1 LATDWLAGGQPD
13 WQAIA
18 PDQARR
24 VPIPGYPFARESYW
38 PPLEAASADGLG
50 TALHPLAGANRATLY
65 SQKYAARLEPGFA
78 LLRDHQVAGHGILP
92 ATAYLEWAR
101 AAGSL
106 AAEQDIAVLADI
118 VWQRP
123 LLAGAKS
130 VDIQALLEPQG
141 DGVRFELC
149 SGAEAAPVLHAQ
161 GWLSL
166 ETPAVSQDGLDL
178 AAMRSRLPAPW
189 SEERCYGFFA
199 ELGLNYGAGF
209 RVLREVAFNEREAL
223 GRLQLAVADPAYVWQ
238 PALLD
243 GLLQTGAVLMA
254 GYGEKGL
261 LLPHALARISVFRP
275 LAASGW
281 AHIRLLEEPSAEGA
295 ALNLDYYDE
304 TGNLLARMEG
314 LQVRPMAAAPVRPPQ
329 PDSAGLI
336 PSTLRQAQGERNKP
350 EPLKVK
356 PFVLSLS
363 KHERLNLMAVPQL
376 VDSEPAALA
385 FRRCWEEASGVADA
399 RAPNAV
405 EISGVSG
412 PSFRQGMP
420 ESRDRDVTGR
430 VCAPSMAMDPGI
442 PCRGDDPRWL
452 NSTALASAPGILI
465 CDQEG
470 ALFRALADAGVD
482 CRRVEFAAN
491 RHAPQSGAE
500 GIPTETVG
508 TIEQW
513 QDLASTLAAQP
524 PGCLLAYFP
533 ASSSPAAILQTCA
546 ALLRSLGSTLARRR
560 IPLLLAYGYTLAAPC
575 PGLDGFARSAMQ
587 EYGGL
592 SIRVLGLAG
601 DPVDYAQEIVAE
613 LGRDDFH
620 VRLDGSRR
628 VAGLQ
633 ALELPAQQPD
643 LTGTTWLI
651 TGAGG
656 ALGRLMAEALAARGC
671 RLALTGRRAPDEALQ
686 AFLATQQ
693 DRAFYHA
700 CDLADADA
708 VAELI
713 AETRRRFGPIH
724 GLLHTAG
731 TTADALIAR
740 KTAEQ
745 MEAVLAGKL
754 EAAYRLDACL
764 AEEAELRWFV
774 LFGSLAGVTG
784 NIGQADY
791 AYANAGLAH
800 FAAWREGLRAE
811 GRRQGFS
818 LCLEWPYWR
827 DGGMRLDERTLAFVE
842 KQTGLVPLPTDLG
855 LELFFRSLALEGGAV
870 GFAYGEAERIG
881 KLLDHDRSHAL
892 RGNAAPDALRPVSDR
907 TAERWE
913 DRSHAERGS
922 DPSEFELAR
931 LIEDRLLDLASAI
944 LKIDKAQF
952 DPEDPMDA
960 YGFDSINLNALAH
973 ELGEQ
978 YGIELQPATFF
989 EYPTLRAYAA
999 YLARDHRAAIAAKLL
1014 PDAVPETRHPT
1025 QEPAGDAV
1033 FSTSP
1038 SPQPSPGGRGGFA
1051 PPAPGLSPRR
1061 RAFRLGANVAPE
1073 PIAVVGLS
1081 AILPGADDLGE
1092 FWAALESGLDLV
1104 SEIPQ
1109 SRWDWRLWHGSL
1121 AEGKTPVKR
1130 AGFMKRVDG
1139 FDAAFFGISPKEAA
1153 LMDPQHRLFLQAAW
1167 HAIED
1172 AGHKPSD
1179 FQGRKVGLFV
1189 GVSSFDYQEIL
1200 RAAPDGVHAHEL
1212 TGNAH
1217 SILANR
1223 VSYWLNLRGPSEPVD
1238 TACSSSLVAVHRA
1251 IRAIRAGECEMALAG
1266 GVNVLLSPLVQL
1278 AFAKAGMLSPDG
1290 RCKTF
1295 DAAADGYV
1303 RGEGVGAL
1311 LLKPLSLAQRDGNPI
1326 DALILGS
1333 AVNHGGRAHHLVAPN
1348 PKAQAEVVA
1357 AAVADAGVD
1366 PRSIG
1371 YIEVHGTGTALG
1383 DPIEINGLKLAFG
1396 EMLGQAPT
1404 DTPFCALGS
1413 VKTQIGHLEAA
1424 AGVAGLAKLLL
1435 CFRHGRLPGN
1445 RQLQQLNP
1453 QIQLA
1458 NSPFYLP
1465 KDNQDWQRCAIDG
1478 RLQPRRAGISSFG
1491 FGGVNAHLVLEE
1503 APASIHSPLPPGE
1516 GSGVRVFP
1524 FSAKDEPRL
1533 RALVDAFLA
1542 LDPLPDLPSMAY
1554 TLQIGREAMP
1564 QRLAVIADSPAELR
1578 RKLQRYRDGLADADV
1593 LPGNPAD
1600 AGLLSSLLDEE
1611 EGENFVATLFKTGK
1625 LRKLARFWAA
1635 GLEVDWAR
1643 AYLDAKPARVHL
1655 PGYPFAETR
1664 YWAVEGSP
1672 WGGEQERRVGDAHQD
1687 APSPASAYQNAP
1699 SPANAGQRWAVPTLQ
1714 SPAAAFLRERLA
1726 QVAGFDPATL
1736 DPQADLSELGLDSI
1750 LAMELLRDIEAAY
1763 GLLLFP
1769 SELVEHNSL
1778 AALAAHIERELGNA
1792 PSNCVEVIH
1801 RGSSPRQG
1809 MPGSMAMDGAQTRP
1823 VKTLATLSLS
1833 LDFGS
1838 AAAAVGIPCR
1848 NDGFEAPLNS
1858 TTSSPSPGSRAP
1870 ALPMVFLLSTPRA
1883 GSTLLRAM
1891 LMGHSRLFA
1900 PPELHLLPFADLAE
1914 RQRIF
1919 EQEGKSFLGEG
1930 LLQALCALD
1939 ELSPETAKEQ
1949 VARWIEDAMPVAAVY
1964 GYFQERLGQRIL
1976 IDKSPS
1982 YAQSLEVLQR
1992 AEQLQPAPRYIQL
2005 IRHPLAVA
2013 HSFVR
2018 NRFHRLL
2025 GAEEAPWPLALRL
2038 WDEYNGHLDAFLAK
2052 LPPERVFRLHF
2063 EDLVAAPEAATRALC
2078 GWLGVE
2084 FEPALCHPYRGERLT
2099 QGLHAQS
2106 LPIGDPNFHR
2116 HERIEPELAA
2126 VPAEAWEQLPQLG
2139 GDGVAHALRWG
2150 YCLDSEPAPLAPA
2163 QAAFLAGRKRPL
2175 EELLIYRAA
2184 WPETAV
2190 DEAALAWAWRRVL
2203 RKHLALRHAFFL
2215 EDGVWRQQPMPASE
2229 PVFVVVEEDGDSAV
2243 QLVEALR
2250 REFDSQAGRLAG
2262 CGLARHGDGS
2272 ATLALVVHHLVA
2284 DGVSL
2289 ALLGRDL
2296 LAAYRQPCRDLP
2308 AVDDRFRRY
2317 AELVQQAPL
2326 PLADLPAWQRHIAT
2340 PFAGSQAPAW
2350 EPGLGSS
2357 SFQKSATARA
2367 SDGNP
2372 EPLRQAQDR
2381 LPLPSSQAGAWERAG
2396 TRDAER
2402 PEMRS
2407 GSLSDSAS
2415 RRLSHAERGNDVEL
2429 SLSPAELGL
2438 STAPAETRHRRL
2450 LAALLQT
2457 LAEWTGQSEP
2467 VIALRR
2473 HGRSGP
2479 LAEPFHDVVGWFACD
2494 IPLAVEVSADL
2505 EQTLAAL
2512 SARLAELPADESGY
2526 LRLQLAGELPPLH
2539 QVAPLR
2545 FNYQPAGL
2553 ASIAGEIERRV
2564 EQNAPSEYPIDWIVR
2579 ERGDKLEIII
2589 RHDRT
2594 LHHPDTIAGLLE
2606 RWRAYISA

>member
-1 LATDWLAGGQPD
+1 
-13 WQAIA
+13 
-18 PDQARR
+18 
-24 VPIPGYPFARESYW
+24 V
-38 PPLEAASADGLG
+38 
-50 TALHPLAGANRATLY
+50 
-65 SQKYAARLEPGFA
+65 
-78 LLRDHQVAGHGILP
+78 
-92 ATAYLEWAR
+92 
-101 AAGSL
+101 
-106 AAEQDIAVLADI
+106 
-118 VWQRP
+118 
-123 LLAGAKS
+123 
-130 VDIQALLEPQG
+130 
-141 DGVRFELC
+141 
-149 SGAEAAPVLHAQ
+149 
-161 GWLSL
+161 
-166 ETPAVSQDGLDL
+166 
-178 AAMRSRLPAPW
+178 
-189 SEERCYGFFA
+189 
-199 ELGLNYGAGF
+199 
-209 RVLREVAFNEREAL
+209 
-223 GRLQLAVADPAYVWQ
+223 
-238 PALLD
+238 
-243 GLLQTGAVLMA
+243 
-254 GYGEKGL
+254 
-261 LLPHALARISVFRP
+261 
-275 LAASGW
+275 
-281 AHIRLLEEPSAEGA
+281 
-295 ALNLDYYDE
+295 
-304 TGNLLARMEG
+304 
-314 LQVRPMAAAPVRPPQ
+314 
-329 PDSAGLI
+329 
-336 PSTLRQAQGERNKP
+336 
-350 EPLKVK
+350 
-356 PFVLSLS
+356 
-363 KHERLNLMAVPQL
+363 
-376 VDSEPAALA
+376 
-385 FRRCWEEASGVADA
+385 
-399 RAPNAV
+399 
-405 EISGVSG
+405 
-412 PSFRQGMP
+412 
-420 ESRDRDVTGR
+420 
-430 VCAPSMAMDPGI
+430 
-442 PCRGDDPRWL
+442 
-452 NSTALASAPGILI
+452 
-465 CDQEG
+465 
-470 ALFRALADAGVD
+470 LFR
-482 CRRVEFAAN
+482 
-491 RHAPQSGAE
+491 
-500 GIPTETVG
+500 
-508 TIEQW
+508 
-513 QDLASTLAAQP
+513 
-524 PGCLLAYFP
+524 
-533 ASSSPAAILQTCA
+533 
-546 ALLRSLGSTLARRR
+546 
-560 IPLLLAYGYTLAAPC
+560 
-575 PGLDGFARSAMQ
+575 SA
-587 EYGGL
+587 
-592 SIRVLGLAG
+592 
-601 DPVDYAQEIVAE
+601 
-613 LGRDDFH
+613 
-620 VRLDGSRR
+620 
-628 VAGLQ
+628 
-633 ALELPAQQPD
+633 
-643 LTGTTWLI
+643 
-651 TGAGG
+651 
-656 ALGRLMAEALAARGC
+656 
-671 RLALTGRRAPDEALQ
+671 
-686 AFLATQQ
+686 
-693 DRAFYHA
+693 
-700 CDLADADA
+700 
-708 VAELI
+708 
-713 AETRRRFGPIH
+713 
-724 GLLHTAG
+724 
-731 TTADALIAR
+731 
-740 KTAEQ
+740 
-745 MEAVLAGKL
+745 
-754 EAAYRLDACL
+754 
-764 AEEAELRWFV
+764 
-774 LFGSLAGVTG
+774 
-784 NIGQADY
+784 
-791 AYANAGLAH
+791 
-800 FAAWREGLRAE
+800 
-811 GRRQGFS
+811 
-818 LCLEWPYWR
+818 
-827 DGGMRLDERTLAFVE
+827 
-842 KQTGLVPLPTDLG
+842 
-855 LELFFRSLALEGGAV
+855 
-870 GFAYGEAERIG
+870 
-881 KLLDHDRSHAL
+881 
-892 RGNAAPDALRPVSDR
+892 
-907 TAERWE
+907 
-913 DRSHAERGS
+913 
-922 DPSEFELAR
+922 
-931 LIEDRLLDLASAI
+931 
-944 LKIDKAQF
+944 
-952 DPEDPMDA
+952 
-960 YGFDSINLNALAH
+960 
-973 ELGEQ
+973 
-978 YGIELQPATFF
+978 
-989 EYPTLRAYAA
+989 
-999 YLARDHRAAIAAKLL
+999 
-1014 PDAVPETRHPT
+1014 
-1025 QEPAGDAV
+1025 
-1033 FSTSP
+1033 
-1038 SPQPSPGGRGGFA
+1038 
-1051 PPAPGLSPRR
+1051 
-1061 RAFRLGANVAPE
+1061 APE

-1104 SEIPQ
+1104 SEIPP
-1109 SRWDWRLWHGSL
+1109 SRWDWRLWHGSP

-1200 RAAPDGVHAHEL
+1200 RTAPDGVHAHEL

-1396 EMLGQAPT
+1396 EMLGQAQT
-1404 DTPFCALGS
+1404 KTPFCALGS

-1445 RQLQQLNP
+1445 RQLQALNP
-1453 QIQLA
+1453 QIQLQ

-1465 KDNQDWQRCAIDG
+1465 KDAEDWQRRAIDD
-1478 RLQPRRAGISSFG
+1478 RVQPRRAGISSFG

-1503 APASIHSPLPPGE
+1503 APRPLGEGLGVRAFAGSQVPAFAGSQAPAWEPGLGSSSFPEPATARASDGKPELPLPHSQAGAWE
-1516 GSGVRVFP
+1516 RAERADALVFP
-1524 FSAKDEPRL
+1524 FSAKDETRL
-1533 RALVDAFLA
+1533 RAVVDAFLA
-1542 LDPLPDLPSMAY
+1542 LDPLPDLPGMAY

-1578 RKLQRYRDGLADADV
+1578 RKLQGYRDGLADPDV

-1635 GLEVDWAR
+1635 GLEVDWTR
-1643 AYLDAKPARVHL
+1643 AYPDAKPARVHL

-1664 YWAVEGSP
+1664 YWAVEESP
-1672 WGGEQERRVGDAHQD
+1672 WSGEQEFSRRVGTAHQND
-1687 APSPASAYQNAP
+1687 PLPASA
-1699 SPANAGQRWAVPTLQ
+1699 SQRWAVPTLHDAPATAD
-1714 SPAAAFLRERLA
+1714 SPVAGFLRERLA

-1736 DPQADLSELGLDSI
+1736 DPQADLNELGLDSI

-1763 GLLLFP
+1763 GLRLFP

-1778 AALAAHIERELGNA
+1778 AALAAHIERELGSA
-1792 PSNCVEVIH
+1792 PSNYVELSH

-1809 MPGSMAMDGAQTRP
+1809 ERSEGSPGSMAMDGAQTRP
-1823 VKTLATLSLS
+1823 VTSLS

-1858 TTSSPSPGSRAP
+1858 ITLSPSPGSRTP
-1870 ALPMVFLLSTPRA
+1870 TLPGMVFLLSTPRA

-1914 RQRIF
+1914 RRRVF

-1939 ELSPETAKEQ
+1939 GLSPEAAKDQ
-1949 VARWIEDAMPVAAVY
+1949 VARWIDDAMPVAAVY
-1964 GYFQERLGQRIL
+1964 GHLQERLGPRIL
-1976 IDKSPS
+1976 VDKSPS

-1992 AEQLQPAPRYIQL
+1992 AERLQPAPRYIQL

-2013 HSFVR
+2013 DSFVR

-2025 GAEEAPWPLALRL
+2025 GAEDAPWPLALRL

-2078 GWLGVE
+2078 GWLGVD
-2084 FEPALCHPYRGERLT
+2084 FEPALLDPYRGERLT

-2126 VPAEAWEQLPQLG
+2126 APAEAWEQLALL
-2139 GDGVAHALRWG
+2139 DSKALAHALRWG
-2150 YCLDSEPAPLAPA
+2150 YCLDGEPVPLAPA
-2163 QAAFLAGRKRPL
+2163 QAAFLAGREQPA

-2184 WPETAV
+2184 WPEAEV

-2203 RKHLALRHAFFL
+2203 RRHLALRHAFFL
-2215 EDGVWRQQPMPASE
+2215 ENGVWRQQPKPESE
-2229 PVFVVVEEDGDSAV
+2229 PVFAVMEEDGDSAA

-2262 CGLARHGDGS
+2262 CGLARRGDGS
-2272 ATLALVVHHLVA
+2272 ATVVLMVHHLVA

-2289 ALLGRDL
+2289 AMLGRDL
-2296 LAAYRQPCRDLP
+2296 LAAYRQPYRDLP

-2340 PFAGSQAPAW
+2340 PCRLPTDGDGPHPAGQETSSAGSADSAGSQAPAW
-2350 EPGLGSS
+2350 EPGPASS
-2357 SFQKSATARA
+2357 SLPSVGKQ
-2367 SDGNP
+2367 
-2372 EPLRQAQDR
+2372 E
-2381 LPLPSSQAGAWERAG
+2381 LPLPHSQAGAWERAERAG

-2402 PEMRS
+2402 
-2407 GSLSDSAS
+2407 
-2415 RRLSHAERGNDVEL
+2415 GNDLEL

-2438 STAPAETRHRRL
+2438 VTATAETRHRRL

-2457 LAEWTGQSEP
+2457 LAEWTGQPVP

-2479 LAEPFHDVVGWFACD
+2479 LAEPFHGVVGWFACD
-2494 IPLAVEVSADL
+2494 IPLAVAVAADF
-2505 EQTLAAL
+2505 EQTLAGL
-2512 SARLAELPADESGY
+2512 PARLAELPADEAGY
-2526 LRLQLAGELPPLH
+2526 LRLQLAGELPPLY

-2553 ASIAGEIERRV
+2553 AGIAGEIERRV
-2564 EQNAPSEYPIDWIVR
+2564 TEADAPRDYLIDWIVR
-2579 ERGDKLEIII
+2579 ERGDRLEIVV

-2594 LHHPDTIAGLLE
+2594 LHRPDTIAGLVE
-2606 RWRAYISA
+2606 RWRAHIGASPIA